1 MKKEK
6 IAEKSKETDE
16 AQKNFVSAVQRG
28 LLEMDTRLKELQV
41 KIGERDQVINEM
53 SVLLKSQQDQITNT
67 PQSIPIESQAER
79 NKPIT
84 REDVF
89 MILREGM
96 SFIKQQSRTEDPAQ
110 QARIER
116 ALIMESRLVDAMW
129 EKMAK
134 SLGLDLHSLFKSAS
148 SEAGVA

>member
-6 IAEKSKETDE
+6 IAEKSKETDD
-16 AQKNFVSAVQRG
+16 AKNFVNAVQRG
-28 LLEMDTRLKELQV
+28 LLEMDTRLKELQT

-53 SVLLKSQQDQITNT
+53 SVLLKSQQDQITNI

-116 ALIMESRLVDAMW
+116 ALVMESRLVDAMW
-129 EKMAK
+129 EKIAK
-134 SLGLDLHSLFKSAS
+134 SLGIDLHSFKSTS